1 MHFIVAK
8 KSTVRISDCGEV
20 KIQPSLF
27 KFGVT
32 LLSEKKPQ
40 TLFFFFFNLA
50 FKSCSG
56 KLM

>member
-8 KSTVRISDCGEV
+8 KSTVGISDCGEV

-32 LLSEKKPQ
+32 LLSDKKPQ
-40 TLFFFFFNLA
+40 TLFFFFFLI
-50 FKSCSG
+50 
-56 KLM
+56 